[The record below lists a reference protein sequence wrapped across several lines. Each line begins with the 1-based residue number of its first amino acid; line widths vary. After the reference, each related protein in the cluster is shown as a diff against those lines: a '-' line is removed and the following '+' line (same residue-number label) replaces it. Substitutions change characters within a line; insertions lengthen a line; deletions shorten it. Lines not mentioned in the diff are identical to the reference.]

1 MACLNTAG
9 DSGVPV
15 NKVSQLLPQ
24 SDSTD
29 SITHTLHT
37 SHTSASSFPSQVTS
51 SLPEVHMV
59 KSGEETGLSD
69 MQKTFHVLLNPEI
82 PELCEILQLSVCISC
97 FFYLVLFIL
106 SLSPL
111 NALFSFSPLL
121 PLCFYFCGSF
131 AIMEI

>member
-15 NKVSQLLPQ
+15 NKVSQLLPR

-29 SITHTLHT
+29 SITRTLHT
-37 SHTSASSFPSQVTS
+37 SHASASSFPSKVTS

-59 KSGEETGLSD
+59 ESEEETGLSE

-82 PELCEILQLSVCISC
+82 PELCEILQLSVCMSC
-97 FFYLVLFIL
+97 FIYIVLFIL

-111 NALFSFSPLL
+111 NALFSFSLLL
-121 PLCFYFCGSF
+121 PLCFYFGDSF